1 MTVDYDAHV
10 KARGGDIGK
19 EKKNRNGEAG
29 REMIAAAA
37 AAAAVL
43 IETLKSA

>member
-1 MTVDYDAHV
+1 MTVGYDAHV

-19 EKKNRNGEAG
+19 EKINRNGKAG
-29 REMIAAAA
+29 REMIAAA